1 MGRRRPLSL
10 LVAGGIAVVLGAV
23 ASPSLAADPIA
34 NDGRDDGVRRWFDE
48 ALRQQRPYFSSGG
61 IGATPAPLPA
71 ATSGAVGSPAPA
83 APSPMPGRPRA
94 AAPPADRPAD
104 EARPPGETRIVTE
117 PDYWRNYYRVPW
129 RMVAAPADWDAS
141 AWIKGGLVAG
151 VAGGALLADRG
162 IRNWAREN
170 KNGALTSTARLT
182 QPLGDAYTGWIG
194 FPALYVAGA
203 ALGHDKTA
211 ETGLLGLQAWALA
224 GVGQQAVKF
233 ASHRHRPNTAK
244 DQWQWDGPSSSGS
257 NQSFVSGHA
266 TFVWSGA
273 TVIANQYDDP
283 WHLVPITA
291 YTLATLTSWARVYN
305 NKHWA
310 SDVVVGAALGWGIGK
325 TVVLLSPWR
334 DDRVAVTPRAG
345 TDEVGVVLTVKF

>member
-1 MGRRRPLSL
+1 MGTRRPFRL
-10 LVAGGIAVVLGAV
+10 LVAGAIAVLWGAV
-23 ASPSLAADPIA
+23 ARPSLAADPLA
-34 NDGRDDGVRRWFDE
+34 NDGRDDGVRRWFEE
-48 ALRQQRPYFSSGG
+48 ALRQQQPYFGSGG
-61 IGATPAPLPA
+61 VVGTTPPRPA
-71 ATSGAVGSPAPA
+71 AGAAPPRA
-83 APSPMPGRPRA
+83 PGAPSPIVIPPPAVEM
-94 AAPPADRPAD
+94 PADRQV
-104 EARPPGETRIVTE
+104 GETRIVTE

-129 RMVAAPADWDAS
+129 RMVTAPADWDAGD
-141 AWIKGGLVAG
+141 WIKGGLVVG
-151 VAGGALLADRG
+151 VTGGALLADRG
-162 IRNWAREN
+162 IKNWVQDN
-170 KNGALTSTARLT
+170 KKGSLTSAARLT
-182 QPLGDAYTGWIG
+182 QHLGDAYTGWIA

-224 GVGQQAVKF
+224 GVGQQAIKF

-257 NQSFVSGHA
+257 NLSFVSGHA

-310 SDVVVGAALGWGIGK
+310 SDAVVGAALGWGIGK